1 MVVQWTREVKGEGN
15 GRRDSGAG
23 SGLLI
28 VDLGL
33 PAADLRSLIYKFGIV
48 NGNKNG
54 RNGREGH

>member
-1 MVVQWTREVKGEGN
+1 MVVEWTREVKGEGN

-23 SGLLI
+23 
-28 VDLGL
+28 LGL